1 MQFLDGPDPRR
12 YNAPFVNEVAA
23 IYPLS
28 DGAPPEQEFV
38 LHYRDHGLQE
48 IYFSYPLLFPCGDP
62 GFQLGMSHSGPCVTL
77 QQNKRTMRE
86 FTSTAYAILESGLLF
101 QQFLIDSYYKI
112 EQNNIYYLR

>member
-1 MQFLDGPDPRR
+1 MQFLDGPDRRR

-23 IYPLS
+23 IFASS
-28 DGAPPEQEFV
+28 DGAPPEREFV
-38 LHYRDHGLQE
+38 LHKGITRH
-48 IYFSYPLLFPCGDP
+48 SLLKPPSRSPF
-62 GFQLGMSHSGPCVTL
+62 LSMSHSGPCVTL